1 MIDYKQYKPSQL
13 FLLFILATILI
24 DIFEIIL
31 NYLFFEFRISPMY
44 DSIFGNLTYA
54 SPFMFLFGIYFYLV
68 ARERKW
74 TAIQSV
80 LFAIFCLIC
89 GISGVIIA
97 TYFIQ

>member
-1 MIDYKQYKPSQL
+1 MINYKQYKPSQL

-31 NYLFFEFRISPMY
+31 NYLFFEFGILSMY
-44 DSIFGNLTYA
+44 ESIF
-54 SPFMFLFGIYFYLV
+54 SPILFLSAIYLYLV

-74 TAIQSV
+74 TKIQSV

>member
-1 MIDYKQYKPSQL
+1 MIGYKQYKPSQL
-13 FLLFILATILI
+13 FLLFMFATILI
-24 DIFEIIL
+24 DIFKIIL
-31 NYLFFEFRISPMY
+31 DYFFLKFEILSMY
-44 DSIFGNLTYA
+44 ESIF
-54 SPFMFLFGIYFYLV
+54 SPILFLSGIYLYLV

-80 LFAIFCLIC
+80 LFAILCLIC

>member
-1 MIDYKQYKPSQL
+1 MINYKQYKPSQL
-13 FLLFILATILI
+13 FLLFMFATILI

-31 NYLFFEFRISPMY
+31 NYFFLKFEILSMY
-44 DSIFGNLTYA
+44 ESIF
-54 SPFMFLFGIYFYLV
+54 SPILFLIGIYFYLV
-68 ARERKW
+68 AREKKW